1 MSELLSGAALAA
13 RLGITKQ
20 AISKAKRDGRLSPAA
35 LDARGRPL
43 YDWAQVSRVFMVD
56 LPQVD
61 RVDDRGG
68 RPPRRQKTDVAGGS
82 TADLV
87 AARAQAVA
95 LPWPLSNAVVGEDGI
110 SLDLFSRPDLE
121 GCFPGVGRF
130 FDSGQIPSCG
140 TFPGGAPA
148 YSFEDAVVFLRGQP
162 N

>member
-1 MSELLSGAALAA
+1 MNELLSGAALAA

-35 LDARGRPL
+35 LDDRGRPL
-43 YDWAQVSRVFMVD
+43 YDPAQVNRIFMVD

-61 RVDDRGG
+61 RVDDQGG
-68 RPPRRQKTDVAGGS
+68 RPPRRPKPS
-82 TADLV
+82 DLV
-87 AARAQAVA
+87 AARAFAAA
-95 LPWPLSNAVVGEDGI
+95 LPWPLFPPVVGEDGL
-110 SLDLFSRPDLE
+110 SSDWLSRPDLE
-121 GCFPGVGRF
+121 GCFPGIGRF

-148 YSFEDAVVFLRGQP
+148 FSFEDAVIFLRGRP